1 MSVQPLAD
9 NYVGNGGYIQPER
22 CHSSSSSSSEQR
34 QATAAA
40 VAATAVDIAPS
51 PSAAPEER
59 ASTPFHRL
67 CTLCLLLSIFYSAIS
82 AAASSCL
89 FPTITLVDFLALM
102 HRRLDVPGV
111 NPFHKKKEDLLRM
124 QQMGSL

>member
-40 VAATAVDIAPS
+40 VAATAVDIGPS

-59 ASTPFHRL
+59 ASTAFHRL
-67 CTLCLLLSIFYSAIS
+67 CTLCLLLSILYSAIS

-102 HRRLDVPGV
+102 LYT
-111 NPFHKKKEDLLRM
+111 DL
-124 QQMGSL
+124 QNSI